1 MEKSSVK
8 LCPHVLQWLCLYKF
22 GKGGYAVAQLFLW
35 TSNIIAVI
43 VIVLSIK
50 IKNVKHELT
59 KNIQCIY
66 ACAIACILLNAADV
80 LPIREGAS
88 LLLHGLYLAVT
99 DWLVIALMVYA
110 RKYTGISFG
119 KRLTKFF
126 CVLALADTISL
137 LVNVFTRHMFDSKP
151 ASIGNTTITTAQ
163 MKLPMYITHLAVAY
177 FPVAIVLVIFGYKV
191 FTTTKMYRTKYRSVF
206 LSLILIVA
214 ANVGYRFFETP
225 VDISPILYAFMAI
238 SICYFTLYYVPRGL
252 VTRLLSHTLK
262 DMDNG
267 IMCFDREGKCVYANT
282 EIKRLFNADGD
293 LSKFEENYRVWK
305 RGRKPEELTEE
316 SWQDEKMLN
325 GEMNYFHTT
334 FKPLLDENGNHA
346 GAFFVSENHTKD
358 ILELKKQQYR
368 ALHDKLTGIYNR
380 EGFIER
386 VSRMIDQNPEADFT
400 MVCTDIKD
408 FKLVNELFGE
418 RRGDEILMQIAE
430 LLMSKT
436 SEGTIY
442 GRLGTDRFAIFMRTE
457 LYHEDTYVEYARN
470 LSKLASNDVYHMV
483 IHVGVYK
490 NVNKKHRIVTMCD
503 HALLAIEKIKD
514 DYQQIVAYYDETLS
528 QNIKND
534 NQLVGEFDKALAKGE
549 FCMFLQAQ
557 VSREHVVQ
565 GAEALT
571 RWMHPDVGMIPP
583 ASFIPLFEKVSLIHR
598 LDMYIWEQAC
608 IKLKQWKE
616 QGKTDLYISVN
627 ISPKDFYLVDIY
639 TTFTM
644 LVEKYGINP
653 ANLRLEITETA
664 LMADINKQIALI
676 EKLRAYGFAVEID
689 DFGSGYSSL
698 NTLKDIR
705 ADVLKLDMGFLSKT
719 EFKDR
724 SNAVIDAVVTL
735 SKQLGLSVVSEGV
748 ETVEQVDFLTKTG
761 CDVFQGYYFAR
772 PMPVKDF
779 EEKYMNNTINE

>member
-1 MEKSSVK
+1 M
-8 LCPHVLQWLCLYKF
+8 
-22 GKGGYAVAQLFLW
+22 AQLFLW

-43 VIVLSIK
+43 VIILTIK
-50 IKNVKHELT
+50 IRKIKHELT
-59 KNIQCIY
+59 KIIQCLY
-66 ACAIACILLNAADV
+66 TCAIACILLNAADV
-80 LPIREGAS
+80 LPIGETGS
-88 LLLHGLYLAVT
+88 VFLHGLYLAAT
-99 DWLVIALMVYA
+99 DWLVIVLMVYA
-110 RKYTGISFG
+110 RRYVRVNFG
-119 KRLTKFF
+119 KKLTIAF

-137 LVNVFTRHMFDSKP
+137 VVNTFTRHIFDSQS
-151 ASIGNTTITTAQ
+151 ASIGNTNIFVAR
-163 MKLPMYITHLAVAY
+163 MKFPMYITHLAVAY
-177 FPVAIVLVIFGYKV
+177 LPVLIVLIIFGYKV
-191 FTTTKMYRTKYRSVF
+191 FSTTKMYRTKYQSVF

-214 ANVGYRFFETP
+214 ANIGYRFLKTP
-225 VDISPILYAFMAI
+225 IDISPILYAFMAI

-252 VTRLLSHTLK
+252 VAKLLSHTLN

-267 IMCFDREGKCVYANT
+267 IMCFDREGKCVYVNAV
-282 EIKRLFNADGD
+282 IKRLFNTGDD
-293 LSKFEENYRVWK
+293 LSKIEKNYEAWK
-305 RGRKPEELTEE
+305 NGRKPEELTEE
-316 SWQDEKMLN
+316 SWRDDKMLN
-325 GEMNYFHTT
+325 GEMNYFYTT
-334 FKPLLDENGNHA
+334 FKPLLDENGNHV
-346 GAFFVSENHTKD
+346 GAFFVSENHTRD

-386 VSRMIDQNPEADFT
+386 VSRTLEQNPEADYT
-400 MVCTDIKD
+400 MLCTDIKD

-418 RRGDEILMQIAE
+418 KRGDEILMQIAD
-430 LLMSKT
+430 LLLKNT
-436 SEGTIY
+436 SRGTIY

-457 LYHEDTYVEYARN
+457 LYHEEMFVEYAKQ

-490 NVNKKHRIVTMCD
+490 NVNKQHSVATMCD
-503 HALLAIEKIKD
+503 HALLAINKIKD
-514 DYQQIVAYYDETLS
+514 DYQKIVSYYDEALS
-528 QNIKND
+528 QNIKNE
-534 NQLVGEFDKALAKGE
+534 NQLIGEFDKALTNGE

-583 ASFIPLFEKVSLIHR
+583 VSFIPLFERISLIHK

-608 IKLKQWKE
+608 IKLKEWKE
-616 QGKTDLYISVN
+616 QGKTDMYISVN

-639 TTFTM
+639 ATFTM
-644 LVEKYGINP
+644 LVKKYDINP

-664 LMADINKQIALI
+664 LMADINKQIELI
-676 EKLRAYGFAVEID
+676 EKLRAFGFAVEID

-698 NTLKDIR
+698 NTLKDIH
-705 ADVLKLDMGFLSKT
+705 ADVLKLDMGFLSQT

-735 SKQLGLSVVSEGV
+735 SKQLGLSVISEGV
-748 ETVEQVDFLTKTG
+748 ETSEQVDFLTKTG

-779 EEKYMNNTINE
+779 EEKYMNNVVSE

>member
-1 MEKSSVK
+1 M
-8 LCPHVLQWLCLYKF
+8 
-22 GKGGYAVAQLFLW
+22 
-35 TSNIIAVI
+35 AVI
-43 VIVLSIK
+43 VIILSVK
-50 IKNVKHELT
+50 IKNTKHELT
-59 KNIQCIY
+59 KNIQCLY
-66 ACAIACILLNAADV
+66 ACAIACIILNAADV
-80 LPIREGAS
+80 LPIGEGAS
-88 LLLHGLYLAVT
+88 VLLHGLYLAVT
-99 DWLVIALMVYA
+99 DWLIIALMVYA
-110 RKYTGISFG
+110 RRYTKIGFG
-119 KRLTKFF
+119 KKLTKFF

-137 LVNVFTRHMFDSKP
+137 VVNTFTRHMFDSKS
-151 ASIGNTTITTAQ
+151 ASIGNTKIFVAE
-163 MKLPMYITHLAVAY
+163 MKFPMYITHLAVAY
-177 FPVAIVLVIFGYKV
+177 FPVAIVLAIFAHKV

-206 LSLILIVA
+206 LSLVLIVA

-238 SICYFTLYYVPRGL
+238 SICYFTVYYVPKGL
-252 VTRLLSHTLK
+252 VTKLLSHTLK

-267 IMCFDREGKCVYANT
+267 IMCFDREGKCVYANA
-282 EIKRLFNADGD
+282 EIKRLFKVGDD
-293 LSKFEENYRVWK
+293 LSKFEKNYEIWRN
-305 RGRKPEELTEE
+305 GRKPEELTEE
-316 SWQDEKMLN
+316 SWQDEKMLDS
-325 GEMNYFHTT
+325 GMNYFHTT
-334 FKPLLDENGNHA
+334 FKPLLDENGDHA

-386 VSRMIDQNPEADFT
+386 VSRTLEQNPEADFT

-430 LLMSKT
+430 LLMSEA

-457 LYHEDTYVEYARN
+457 LYHEETYVEYARN

-514 DYQQIVAYYDETLS
+514 DYQQIVAYYDEALS
-528 QNIKND
+528 QNIKNE
-534 NQLVGEFDKALAKGE
+534 NQLVGEFDKALENGE

-557 VSREHVVQ
+557 VSRDHVIQ

-583 ASFIPLFEKVSLIHR
+583 ASFIPLFEKVSLIHK

-608 IKLKQWKE
+608 IKLKEWKQ

-639 TTFTM
+639 AAFTT
-644 LVEKYGINP
+644 LIEKYGINP
-653 ANLRLEITETA
+653 ASLRLEITETA

-779 EEKYMNNTINE
+779 EEKYMNDIINE

>member
-1 MEKSSVK
+1 M
-8 LCPHVLQWLCLYKF
+8 
-22 GKGGYAVAQLFLW
+22 AQLFLW
-35 TSNIIAVI
+35 SSNIIAVI
-43 VIVLSIK
+43 VIILSIK
-50 IKNVKHELT
+50 IKNAKHELT
-59 KNIQCIY
+59 KIIRCLY
-66 ACAIACILLNAADV
+66 ACAIACIILNAADV
-80 LPIREGAS
+80 LPMAEFAS
-88 LLLHGLYLAVT
+88 VFMHGLYLAAT
-99 DWLVIALMVYA
+99 DWLVITLMVYA
-110 RKYTGISFG
+110 RRYTKINFG
-119 KRLTKFF
+119 KKLTGVF
-126 CVLALADTISL
+126 CVLAVVDTVSL
-137 LVNVFTRHMFDSKP
+137 VVNVRTRHMFDSQP
-151 ASIGNTTITTAQ
+151 AFIGNTQIFVAQ
-163 MKLPMYITHLAVAY
+163 MKFPLYAVHLAIVY
-177 FPVAIVLVIFGYKV
+177 LPVLIVLAMFGYKV
-191 FTTTKMYRTKYRSVF
+191 FRTTKMYRTKYQAVF

-214 ANVGYRFFETP
+214 ANVGYRFLKTP
-225 VDISPILYAFMAI
+225 IDISPILYAFMAI
-238 SICYFTLYYVPRGL
+238 AICYFTLYYVPRGL
-252 VTRLLSHTLK
+252 VVKLLSHTLK

-267 IMCFDREGKCVYANT
+267 IMCFDRGGKCVYANA
-282 EIKRLFNADGD
+282 EIKRLFKAGNDF
-293 LSKFEENYRVWK
+293 SIFEKNYEIWK
-305 RGRKPEELTEE
+305 NGRKPEELTEE
-316 SWQDEKMLN
+316 SWQDEKMLD
-325 GEMNYFHTT
+325 GEMTYFYTT
-334 FKPLLDENGNHA
+334 FKPLRDENGNHI
-346 GAFFVSENHTKD
+346 GAFFLSENHTKD

-386 VSRMIDQNPEADFT
+386 VSRTIEQNPEADFT

-418 RRGDEILMQIAE
+418 KRGDEILVQIAE

-436 SEGTIY
+436 SRGTIY

-457 LYHEDTYVEYARN
+457 LYHEEVYAEYAKQ
-470 LSKLASNDVYHMV
+470 LSDLASNDVYHMA

-490 NVNKKHRIVTMCD
+490 NVNKKHSIATMCD
-503 HALLAIEKIKD
+503 HALLAIEKIKE
-514 DYQQIVAYYDETLS
+514 DYQKIVAYYDDALS
-528 QNIKND
+528 QNIKNE
-534 NQLVGEFDKALAKGE
+534 NQLIGEFDKALDNGE

-571 RWMHPDVGMIPP
+571 RWMHPEAGMIPP
-583 ASFIPLFEKVSLIHR
+583 VSFIPLFEKVSLIHK

-608 IKLKQWKE
+608 IKLKEWKE
-616 QGKTDLYISVN
+616 QGKTDWYISVN

-639 TTFTM
+639 TTFTR
-644 LVEKYGINP
+644 LVKKYGVNP

-664 LMADINKQIALI
+664 LMADINKQITLI

-719 EFKDR
+719 EFEDR

-761 CDVFQGYYFAR
+761 CDVFQGYYFAK

-779 EEKYMNNTINE
+779 EEKYMNHVINE

>member
-1 MEKSSVK
+1 M
-8 LCPHVLQWLCLYKF
+8 
-22 GKGGYAVAQLFLW
+22 AQLFLW

-43 VIVLSIK
+43 VIILTIK
-50 IKNVKHELT
+50 IRKIKHELT
-59 KNIQCIY
+59 KIIQCLY
-66 ACAIACILLNAADV
+66 TCAIACILLNAADV
-80 LPIREGAS
+80 LPIGETGS
-88 LLLHGLYLAVT
+88 VLLHGLYLAAT
-99 DWLVIALMVYA
+99 DWLVIVLMVYA
-110 RKYTGISFG
+110 RRYVRINFG
-119 KRLTKFF
+119 KKLTIAF

-137 LVNVFTRHMFDSKP
+137 VVNTFTRHIFDSQS
-151 ASIGNTTITTAQ
+151 ASIGNTNIFVAR
-163 MKLPMYITHLAVAY
+163 MKFPMYITHLAVAY
-177 FPVAIVLVIFGYKV
+177 LPVIIVLVIFGYKV
-191 FTTTKMYRTKYRSVF
+191 FRTTKMYRTKYQSVF
-206 LSLILIVA
+206 VSLILIVA
-214 ANVGYRFFETP
+214 ANIGYRFLKTP
-225 VDISPILYAFMAI
+225 IDISPILYAFMAI

-252 VTRLLSHTLK
+252 VAKLLSHTLN

-267 IMCFDREGKCVYANT
+267 IMCFDREGKCVYVNAV
-282 EIKRLFNADGD
+282 IKRLFNTGDD
-293 LSKFEENYRVWK
+293 LSKIEKNYEAWK
-305 RGRKPEELTEE
+305 NGRKPEELTEE
-316 SWQDEKMLN
+316 SWRDDKMLN
-325 GEMNYFHTT
+325 GEMNYFYTT
-334 FKPLLDENGNHA
+334 FKPLLDENGNHV
-346 GAFFVSENHTKD
+346 GAFFVSENHTRD

-386 VSRMIDQNPEADFT
+386 VSRTLEQNPEADYT
-400 MVCTDIKD
+400 MLCTDIKD

-418 RRGDEILMQIAE
+418 KRGDEILMQIAD
-430 LLMSKT
+430 LLLKNT
-436 SEGTIY
+436 SRGTIY

-457 LYHEDTYVEYARN
+457 LYHEEMFVEYAKQ

-490 NVNKKHRIVTMCD
+490 NVNKQHSVATMCD
-503 HALLAIEKIKD
+503 HALLAINKIKD
-514 DYQQIVAYYDETLS
+514 DYQQIVSYYDEALS
-528 QNIKND
+528 QNIKNE
-534 NQLVGEFDKALAKGE
+534 NQLIGEFDKALTNGE

-583 ASFIPLFEKVSLIHR
+583 VSFIPLFERISLIHK

-608 IKLKQWKE
+608 IKLKEWKE
-616 QGKTDLYISVN
+616 QGKTDMYISVN

-639 TTFTM
+639 ATFTM
-644 LVEKYGINP
+644 LVKKYDINP

-664 LMADINKQIALI
+664 LMADINKQIELI
-676 EKLRAYGFAVEID
+676 EKLRAFGFAVEID

-698 NTLKDIR
+698 NTLKDIH
-705 ADVLKLDMGFLSKT
+705 ADVLKLDMGFLSQT

-735 SKQLGLSVVSEGV
+735 SKQLGLSVISEGV
-748 ETVEQVDFLTKTG
+748 ETSEQVDFLTKTG

-779 EEKYMNNTINE
+779 EEKYMNNVVSE

>member
-1 MEKSSVK
+1 M
-8 LCPHVLQWLCLYKF
+8 
-22 GKGGYAVAQLFLW
+22 AQLFLW

-43 VIVLSIK
+43 VIILTIK
-50 IKNVKHELT
+50 IRKIKHELT
-59 KNIQCIY
+59 KIIQCLY
-66 ACAIACILLNAADV
+66 TCAIACILLNAADV
-80 LPIREGAS
+80 LPIGETGS
-88 LLLHGLYLAVT
+88 VLLHGLYLAAT
-99 DWLVIALMVYA
+99 DWLVIVLMVYA
-110 RKYTGISFG
+110 RRYVRVNFG
-119 KRLTKFF
+119 KKLTIAF

-137 LVNVFTRHMFDSKP
+137 VVNTFTRHIFDSQS
-151 ASIGNTTITTAQ
+151 ASIGNTNIFVAR
-163 MKLPMYITHLAVAY
+163 MKFPMYITHLAVAY
-177 FPVAIVLVIFGYKV
+177 LPVIIVLVIFGYKV
-191 FTTTKMYRTKYRSVF
+191 FRTTKMYRTKYQSVF
-206 LSLILIVA
+206 VSLILIVA
-214 ANVGYRFFETP
+214 ANIGYRFLKTP
-225 VDISPILYAFMAI
+225 IDISPILYAFMAI

-252 VTRLLSHTLK
+252 VAKLLSHTLN

-267 IMCFDREGKCVYANT
+267 IMCFDREGKCVYVNAV
-282 EIKRLFNADGD
+282 IKRLFNTGDD
-293 LSKFEENYRVWK
+293 LSKIEKNYEAWK
-305 RGRKPEELTEE
+305 NGRKPEELTEE
-316 SWQDEKMLN
+316 SWRDDKMLN
-325 GEMNYFHTT
+325 GEMNYFYTT
-334 FKPLLDENGNHA
+334 FKPLLDENGNHV
-346 GAFFVSENHTKD
+346 GAFFVSENHTRD

-386 VSRMIDQNPEADFT
+386 VSRTLEQNPEADYT
-400 MVCTDIKD
+400 MLCTDIKD

-418 RRGDEILMQIAE
+418 KRGDEILMQIAD
-430 LLMSKT
+430 LLLKNT
-436 SEGTIY
+436 SRGTIY

-457 LYHEDTYVEYARN
+457 LYHEEMFVEYAKQ

-490 NVNKKHRIVTMCD
+490 NVNKQHSVATMCD
-503 HALLAIEKIKD
+503 HALLAINKIKD
-514 DYQQIVAYYDETLS
+514 DYQQIVSYYDEALS
-528 QNIKND
+528 QNIKNE
-534 NQLVGEFDKALAKGE
+534 NQLIGEFDKALTNGE

-583 ASFIPLFEKVSLIHR
+583 VSFIPLFERISLIHK

-608 IKLKQWKE
+608 IKLKEWKE
-616 QGKTDLYISVN
+616 QGKTDMYISVN

-639 TTFTM
+639 ATFTM
-644 LVEKYGINP
+644 LVKKYDINP

-664 LMADINKQIALI
+664 LMADINKQIELI
-676 EKLRAYGFAVEID
+676 EKLRAFGFAVEID

-698 NTLKDIR
+698 NTLKDIH
-705 ADVLKLDMGFLSKT
+705 ADVLKLDMGFLSQT

-735 SKQLGLSVVSEGV
+735 SKQLGLSVISEGV
-748 ETVEQVDFLTKTG
+748 ETSEQVDFLTKTG

-779 EEKYMNNTINE
+779 EEKYMNNVVSE